1 MCNAGSQQEKEE
13 STGQVLQDLAKQPE
27 SVLDPNRWYKILE
40 VRSTTP
46 HVVQKPSAF
55 PTLPLPGCITSIQW
69 RLGTRAHL
77 QSLRCMKGDAIAIES
92 RRPEMVPLLH
102 TEC

>member
-40 VRSTTP
+40 VCTATP
-46 HVVQKPSAF
+46 NVLQDPGPCAN
-55 PTLPLPGCITSIQW
+55 PLP
-69 RLGTRAHL
+69 RLAASQAFIGNFDILAVL
-77 QSLRCMKGDAIAIES
+77 ALKDWDM
-92 RRPEMVPLLH
+92 L
-102 TEC
+102 